1 MLKQYAYGYDLAG
14 NRTSEQIDTGMSQA
28 TFNNLNQ
35 LTSRTTGSGSM
46 EFAGSLD
53 KQGTVAVGGNS
64 ATVNHTTTNFV
75 GYASVTSG
83 TNVVPIVATDYNN
96 NARTNKYQLV
106 VTNNGVAKTIT
117 FDLNGNETNV
127 VTATSTNTYQWDA
140 ANRLMSVTGPTNQSL
155 FTYDGLGRRVQIIEK
170 TNGVAYATNTFVW
183 CGQELCEQR
192 DLTGTNVTKRFF
204 GGGEQMSGTN
214 YFFTRDHLGSVREM
228 TDGTG
233 AIKVRY
239 DYDPYGR
246 QTKISG
252 TMDADFGY
260 AGMYYHAVSGLNLT
274 LYRAYDS
281 DLGRWPNHD
290 PIQELGGLNLYGY
303 VANNPINYYDPL
315 GLALTGQPYAMFG
328 GGAGSVTIN
337 GTSYVVT
344 TLGQFNAA
352 LQNSTAGGG
361 LINTLTYY
369 GHSSPDDGGLAWA
382 ANKDPITADGYI
394 SPQNLQKDLEQYKNL
409 FNPAVKV
416 KLKSCGS
423 ANPNVF
429 SSADAFKSVF
439 PQSTVSGYTG
449 LYLPYVGGV
458 WNNAYFSHG
467 MSFPNTP
474 YSSSWITK

>member
-1 MLKQYAYGYDLAG
+1 
-14 NRTSEQIDTGMSQA
+14 
-28 TFNNLNQ
+28 
-35 LTSRTTGSGSM
+35 M

-53 KQGTVAVGGNS
+53 KQATVTVGGNS

-75 GYASVTSG
+75 GYASVTNG

-155 FTYDGLGRRVQIIEK
+155 FTYDGLGRRVQIIEQ
-170 TNGVAYATNTFVW
+170 TNGVAYATNKFVW

-233 AIKVRY
+233 AIKARY

-260 AGMYYHAVSGLNLT
+260 AGMYYHAASGLNLT
-274 LYRAYDS
+274 LYRTYDS

-290 PIQELGGLNLYGY
+290 PIGEVGGINLYGY
-303 VANNPINYYDPL
+303 VGNNPVNRIDPFGLDLLVITASGIIPHQYLFGLNADGTFWYTDFRPKEGGLNRVYGPSDIGYGPLHPNDLNDPYKSIVIYPCDQKTTDRVRDMAKQRYYDPNKPKFRCL
-315 GLALTGQPYAMFG
+315 GNNCQNYVSDLMKDAIPSQPI
-328 GGAGSVTIN
+328 SNVN
-337 GTSYVVT
+337 RNSWSYV
-344 TLGQFNAA
+344 
-352 LQNSTAGGG
+352 
-361 LINTLTYY
+361 
-369 GHSSPDDGGLAWA
+369 
-382 ANKDPITADGYI
+382 
-394 SPQNLQKDLEQYKNL
+394 
-409 FNPAVKV
+409 
-416 KLKSCGS
+416 
-423 ANPNVF
+423 
-429 SSADAFKSVF
+429 SVPPGF
-439 PQSTVSGYTG
+439 RYP
-449 LYLPYVGGV
+449 
-458 WNNAYFSHG
+458 
-467 MSFPNTP
+467 
-474 YSSSWITK
+474 